1 MTDLVAQVSRHLH
14 RVHALQEMATKAKL
28 LPLVQG
34 VQRWQTLRM
43 QATHEGHIN
52 DPRTAPALAF
62 FVEQIYGPQD
72 FSQRDADIQRVVPK
86 MHKYMPSQA
95 LRSLESALRLH
106 ALSYELDYALALA
119 LKSMAQVA
127 DTLCAKTS
135 IVINS
140 QTYAA
145 AYCKDNNAN
154 LRQEQISLLIELG
167 ENLSQAVA
175 IKGVAMML
183 SLSKHPARMKG
194 LQALHLFLHDGYKA
208 FKKIPNSQRFMDD
221 IVSKEARLVAI
232 LFNKQFSEQVFSQQV
247 FSQQGINPLP
257 CLPSIEIPIEA

>member
-1 MTDLVAQVSRHLH
+1 MTDLVAQVSCHLH
-14 RVHALQEMATKAKL
+14 RVQTLQATATKAKL
-28 LPLVQG
+28 LPLVKG

-43 QATHEGHIN
+43 QATHEAHIN
-52 DPRTAPALAF
+52 NPRTAPALAF
-62 FVEQIYGPQD
+62 FAEQIYGPQD
-72 FSQRDADIQRVVPK
+72 FSQRDADIKRVVPK
-86 MHKYMPSQA
+86 MHKYMPNQA
-95 LRSLESALRLH
+95 LLSLESALRLH
-106 ALSYELDYALALA
+106 ALSYELDYALALT
-119 LKSMAQVA
+119 LKSIALAA
-127 DTLCAKTS
+127 DNPCAKTS

-145 AYCKDNNAN
+145 AYSKENNAD
-154 LRQEQISLLIELG
+154 LRREQISLLIELG
-167 ENLSQAVA
+167 ENLSQAIA

-208 FKKIPNSQRFMDD
+208 FKKIPSSQRFMDD
-221 IVSKEARLVAI
+221 IASKEAHLVAV
-232 LFNKQFSEQVFSQQV
+232 LFSKQV